1 MSLEFMD
8 ALKNRRSYYQLS
20 DEKVVPEARIEE
32 IVKDTLL
39 CIPSSFNAQSTR
51 IVLLFGEEHKK
62 LWSITL
68 DALREV
74 MDGDRFPATQTKISE
89 SFLSGYGTIL
99 YFEDTSV
106 VNGLSNKYPLYTA
119 KFPVWSQ
126 HTNAMHQIAI
136 WTALEAEGLGVS
148 LQHYN
153 PLMDEKIREEWNIP
167 SDWQHIAQM
176 PFGKPLDKPAD
187 KDLNGTDMHLK
198 VFR

>member
-1 MSLEFMD
+1 MEFMD
-8 ALKNRRSYYQLS
+8 ALKNRRSYYRLS
-20 DEKVVPEARIEE
+20 NEEVVPEARIEE

-39 CIPSSFNAQSTR
+39 CMPSSFNAQSTR
-51 IVLLFGEEHKK
+51 IVLLFGEEHRK

-68 DALREV
+68 DALRRVTDSE
-74 MDGDRFPATQTKISE
+74 RFIITESKIND

-106 VNGLSNKYPLYTA
+106 VNGLSNKYPLYAA

-126 HTNAMHQIAI
+126 HTNAMHQLAI
-136 WTALEAEGLGVS
+136 WTALEAEGLGAS

-153 PLMDEKIREEWNIP
+153 PLIDEAVREEWNIP
-167 SDWQHIAQM
+167 SDWEHIAQM
-176 PFGKPLDKPAD
+176 PFGKPAGGPSEKAVY
-187 KDLNGTDMHLK
+187 GAEMRLK

>member
-1 MSLEFMD
+1 MAMEFME
-8 ALKNRRSYYQLS
+8 ALKNRRSYYRLS

-32 IVKDTLL
+32 IVRDTLL
-39 CIPSSFNAQSTR
+39 CMPSSFNAQSTR

-62 LWSITL
+62 LWDITL
-68 DALREV
+68 QALRAVTDDE
-74 MDGDRFPATQTKISE
+74 RFPVTEAKIRD

-106 VNGLSNKYPLYTA
+106 VTGLVNKFPLYAA

-126 HTNAMHQIAI
+126 HTNAMHQLAI
-136 WTALEAEGLGVS
+136 WTALEAEGLGAS

-153 PLMDEKIREEWNIP
+153 PLIDEAVRAEWNIP
-167 SDWQHIAQM
+167 SDWEHIAQM
-176 PFGKPLDKPAD
+176 PFGKPAGEPSPKEVYGAE
-187 KDLNGTDMHLK
+187 MRLK

>member
-1 MSLEFMD
+1 MAMEFMD
-8 ALKNRRSYYQLS
+8 ALKNRRSYYRLS
-20 DEKVVPEARIEE
+20 DEKIVPETRIEE
-32 IVKDTLL
+32 IVKDIL
-39 CIPSSFNAQSTR
+39 IHMPSSFNAQSTR
-51 IVLLFGEEHKK
+51 IVLLFGEEHRK
-62 LWSITL
+62 LWNITL

-74 MDGDRFPATQTKISE
+74 MDRDRFPETQTKISE
-89 SFLSGYGTIL
+89 SFLSGYGTLL

-126 HTNAMHQIAI
+126 HTNAMHQFAI
-136 WTALEAEGLGVS
+136 WTALEAEGLGAS

-153 PLMDEKIREEWNIP
+153 PLIDEKIREEWKIP
-167 SDWQHIAQM
+167 SDWELIAQM